1 MTIRIGPAVYL
12 DPKTITEKA
21 ASFIRG
27 DHLRALREI
36 CDTQKTVSTKRLWWI
51 VQDLADD
58 LRLDGMMLQG
68 IAEHLRK
75 EQGK

>member
-1 MTIRIGPAVYL
+1 MTTP
-12 DPKTITEKA
+12 TEDAGVLTQKA
-21 ASFIRG
+21 ASHIRG

-36 CDTQKTVSTKRLWWI
+36 CDQQKTVSTKRLWWLLE
-51 VQDLADD
+51 DLADD

-75 EQGK
+75 EGK